1 MAADLSTTVK
11 RLLDKHIF
19 SVTQLEILLLL
30 RRHSDRAWRAGEVA
44 RELYS
49 SEQAAEDL
57 LNRLAMSGLLLQRG
71 SHYQYQ
77 LSTEMDEDVQETAR
91 AYAEAKTRVIDH
103 IFRKPQGDS
112 AFTSFADAFRLK
124 RDEES

>member
-1 MAADLSTTVK
+1 MAADLSSTVK

-30 RRHSDRAWRAGEVA
+30 RRHSDRAWRANEVA
-44 RELYS
+44 RELYTS
-49 SEQAAEDL
+49 DQAAEDL
-57 LNRLAMSGLLLQRG
+57 LSRLATSGLLGQKG
-71 SHYQYQ
+71 SHYQYN
-77 LSTEMDEDVQETAR
+77 LSADLDDDVQETAK

-112 AFTSFADAFRLK
+112 AFTSFADAFKLK
-124 RDEES
+124 RDEEP